1 MCIRDRDKSQ
11 QKGSQS
17 QGKQQSQ
24 QQSDQLAQNSSQ
36 QKTPAPDHDT
46 SQPQNRSEPSGQ
58 LAQQP
63 SPSAGQP
70 QRAHQGSGPDQH
82 EDKAAQVADSQHL
95 PGEMSREEAR
105 ELLDSV
111 KDEERRLPTMPVA
124 RTDTN
129 DTSSNEAIK
138 DW

>member
-1 MCIRDRDKSQ
+1 
-11 QKGSQS
+11 
-17 QGKQQSQ
+17 
-24 QQSDQLAQNSSQ
+24 
-36 QKTPAPDHDT
+36 
-46 SQPQNRSEPSGQ
+46 
-58 LAQQP
+58 
-63 SPSAGQP
+63 
-70 QRAHQGSGPDQH
+70 
-82 EDKAAQVADSQHL
+82 
-95 PGEMSREEAR
+95 MSREEAR